1 MTRQEAH
8 AGYKMVLSA
17 IPEDDGAARA
27 AAMRGLC
34 LCDLFFLMVFVL
46 GRSDMDN
53 DWCFD
58 RCREVQAEPDGCLDL
73 WAREH
78 YKSTIITVGK
88 TIQDVL
94 ADPETTVGILSY
106 NQDIASSFL
115 VQIKSIFEGC
125 ESLKDLFPDVLW
137 SNPEKEAPVWNTEA
151 LIVKRKTIPK
161 EATIEALPL
170 HKGVGKHFSL
180 LVYDDVVTPDSVTTP
195 DMIKKTT
202 ENWQLSL
209 NIGANG
215 GRRRMIG
222 TRYHFNDTYNTALKQ
237 GSAKPRIYPA
247 TDSGTYEGNPVF
259 LTRAQLDEKR
269 RDMGPYVFSC
279 QMLQNPAADSTMGF
293 KTEWFRTYHNDSLPW
308 ERMNRYILVDPAG
321 EKKKGNDYTTMWV
334 LGLSEDGNAYVLDG
348 VHDRLNLSERTS
360 RLFLFHRK
368 YRPNLTGYEKYGMQ
382 ADIEHI
388 EEVMQREA
396 YTFPIIPLGGSMPKY
411 DRIRRLVPKF
421 EQGKVIF
428 PYRLLYID
436 IEGKTHDLTQEF
448 LEDEF
453 LAFPVC
459 AHDDML
465 DCLARHLDPDFPVK
479 FPKPKEF
486 VAAKGNAPKRATQR
500 SNLY

>member
-8 AGYKMVLSA
+8 AGYKMVLAA

-46 GRSDMDN
+46 GRADMDN

-58 RCREVQAEPDGCLDL
+58 RCREVQMEPDGCLDL

-94 ADPETTVGILSY
+94 ADPEITVGILSY

-125 ESLKDLFPDVLW
+125 EALKALFPDVLW

-161 EATIEALPL
+161 EATVEALPL

-215 GRRRMIG
+215 GKRRMIG
-222 TRYHFNDTYNTALKQ
+222 TRYHFNDTYSTVLKQ

-259 LTRAQLDEKR
+259 LTREQLDEKR
-269 RDMGPYVFSC
+269 RDMGPYVFGC
-279 QMLQNPAADSTMGF
+279 QMLQNPKADAAQGF
-293 KTEWFRTYHNDSLPW
+293 RDEWLRYW
-308 ERMNRYILVDPAG
+308 EPKRQDGMNIYILVDPASA
-321 EKKKGNDYTTMWV
+321 KKKDSDYTVMWV
-334 LGLSEDGNAYVLDG
+334 IGLHDDGCYYVIDG
-348 VHDRLNLSERTS
+348 LRDRLNLTQRTAA
-360 RLFLFHRK
+360 LFRFHRQ
-368 YRPNLTGYEKYGMQ
+368 YRPLAVGYEQYGMQ

-388 EEVMQREA
+388 KYVQDQDN
-396 YTFPIIPLGGSMPKY
+396 YHFSITVLGGSMPKY
-411 DRIRRLVPKF
+411 DRVRCLVPIF
-421 EQGKVIF
+421 EQGRMFLPGRIAFK
-428 PYRLLYID
+428 D
-436 IEGKTHDLTQEF
+436 IEGAYRDMVREF
-448 LEDEF
+448 REEEYIP
-453 LAFPVC
+453 FPVC

-465 DCLARHLDPDFPVK
+465 DCLARIVDAQLGAAFPSAAYTPDAERYRNGP
-479 FPKPKEF
+479 PLAEMEWSPW
-486 VAAKGNAPKRATQR
+486 
-500 SNLY
+500 

>member
-8 AGYKMVLSA
+8 ATFRAILNA
-17 IPEDDGAARA
+17 IPEDDAIGRISV
-27 AAMRGLC
+27 MRELC
-34 LCDLFFLMVFVL
+34 LKNLFFLMVYVL
-46 GRSDMDN
+46 NRSDMDN

-58 RCREVQAEPDGCLDL
+58 RCNEVNAEPDGHLDL

-94 ADPETTVGILSY
+94 VDPEITVGILSY

-115 VQIKSIFEGC
+115 VQIKSILEDNAV
-125 ESLKDLFPDVLW
+125 LKGLFPDVLW
-137 SNPEKEAPVWNTEA
+137 KNPEKESPAWNTEA
-151 LIVKRKTIPK
+151 LIVRRKSIPK

-209 NIGANG
+209 NIGSNG

-222 TRYHFNDTYNTALKQ
+222 TRYHFNDTYNTVLKQ
-237 GSAKPRIYPA
+237 GSAIPRIYPA
-247 TDSGTYEGNPVF
+247 TDNGKFEGKPVF
-259 LTRAQLDEKR
+259 LTREQLDAKR
-269 RDMGPYVFSC
+269 RDMGPYVFNC
-279 QMLQNPAADSTMGF
+279 QMLQNPTADNAMGF
-293 KTEWFRTYHNDSLPW
+293 KVEWFRTYHNDDLPW

-321 EKKKGNDYTTMWV
+321 EKKKGSDYTTIWV
-334 LGLSEDGNAYVLDG
+334 LALSDDGNVYVLDG
-348 VHDRLNLSERTS
+348 VHDRLNLTERTKK
-360 RLFLFHRK
+360 LLHLHRK
-368 YRPNLTGYEKYGMQ
+368 YRPLLTGYEKYGMQ

-396 YTFPIIPLGGSMPKY
+396 YIFTIIPLGGNMPKY

-421 EQGKVIF
+421 EQATIFF

-436 IEGKTHDLTQEF
+436 LEGKTHDLSEEF
-448 LEDEF
+448 LNDEF

-459 AHDDML
+459 QHDDML
-465 DCLARHLDPDFPVK
+465 DCLARHLDPDFPVT
-479 FPKPKEF
+479 FPRTKEF
-486 VAAKGNAPKRATQR
+486 AARGTTPRRAKQHSTI
-500 SNLY
+500 Y